1 MSQNNLSSTLAKE
14 AAKLAKLSSL
24 QNGLPGS
31 MRAIPVA
38 AIVAGGVIARV
49 AGTSNAVEKRMIG
62 ADEMIALDKPMEGD
76 SDATR
81 NTGQDQARQDGAGK
95 GNNTC

>member
-24 QNGLPGS
+24 QSCLPGS

-49 AGTSNAVEKRMIG
+49 AGTSNVLEKRMIG
-62 ADEMIALDKPMEGD
+62 ADEMIALDNRWRETQMRHGIL
-76 SDATR
+76 
-81 NTGQDQARQDGAGK
+81 GK
-95 GNNTC
+95 IRPGKMAQGKE

>member
-31 MRAIPVA
+31 MRALPVA
-38 AIVAGGVIARV
+38 AIVAGGVIAKV
-49 AGTSNAVEKRMIG
+49 AGTSNAVEKGMIG
-62 ADEMIALDKPMEGD
+62 GDEMIALDKPKEGD
-76 SDATR
+76 MAATG
-81 NTGQDQARQDGAGK
+81 NTAQDHVRQAGAEK
-95 GNNTC
+95 KE